1 MIFSENL
8 LQILLCYAVFLTAY
22 FANMVLKLF
31 FNIET
36 LQENFEFSRLITGIK
51 KLISILLGSLL
62 LVFAID
68 NVMTVFGN
76 IADVPQEIDLM
87 VSVAMII
94 STIGVATYKYIKEA
108 YLTLLKILGV
118 NIDNNNI
125 TNN

>member
-22 FANMVLKLF
+22 FANMTLKLF

-36 LQENFEFSRLITGIK
+36 LQENFEFSRLIMGIK

-94 STIGVATYKYIKEA
+94 STIGIATYKYIKEA
-108 YLTLLKILGV
+108 YLTLLKILDINV
-118 NIDNNNI
+118 DNNI
-125 TNN
+125 ATK

>member
-22 FANMVLKLF
+22 FANVFLKLF
-31 FNIET
+31 FNTEI
-36 LQENFEFSRLITGIK
+36 LQESFDFLRLYTGIK
-51 KLISILLGSLL
+51 KLISIILGSLL

-76 IADVPQEIDLM
+76 ITDIPQEIDLM

-108 YLTLLKILGV
+108 YLTLLKILDINV
-118 NIDNNNI
+118 DNN
-125 TNN
+125 TATK